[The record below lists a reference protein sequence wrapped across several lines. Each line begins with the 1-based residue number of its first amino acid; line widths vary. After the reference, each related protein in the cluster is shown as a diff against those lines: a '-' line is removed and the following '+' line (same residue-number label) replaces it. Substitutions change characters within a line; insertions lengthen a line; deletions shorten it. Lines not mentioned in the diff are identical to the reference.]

1 MSSVLQLIRF
11 VTDGLRD
18 TIDSFAAG
26 ALPLHRFAWELR
38 SRLDSLAELVD
49 RRALA
54 PLRSTQC
61 IVATVDVALRE
72 SGRTRATTSEK
83 RILVSALAA
92 MRAELDRL
100 VTSVLGARRPTDLV
114 VLVTPSVPAQAA

>member
-18 TIDSFAAG
+18 TIDSFATG
-26 ALPLHRFAWELR
+26 ALPLHRFAWEMQ

-61 IVATVDVALRE
+61 IVATIDIALRE
-72 SGRTRATTSEK
+72 SGRTGTTTSEK
-83 RILVSALAA
+83 RILANALAA

-100 VTSVLGARRPTDLV
+100 VTATLGAPTCPAPLV
-114 VLVTPSVPAQAA
+114 VAADPARAA

>member
-18 TIDSFAAG
+18 TIDSFATG
-26 ALPLHRFAWELR
+26 ALPLHRFAWEVQ
-38 SRLDSLAELVD
+38 SRLDSLADLVD

-61 IVATVDVALRE
+61 IVATIDIALRE
-72 SGRTRATTSEK
+72 SGRTGTTTSEK
-83 RILVSALAA
+83 RILASALAA
-92 MRAELDRL
+92 MRGELDRL
-100 VTSVLGARRPTDLV
+100 TTTSLGTPARTVP
-114 VLVTPSVPAQAA
+114 LVTPAQAA

>member
-38 SRLDSLAELVD
+38 SRLDSLSGLVD
-49 RRALA
+49 GRALA
-54 PLRSTQC
+54 PLRSTHC

-72 SGRTRATTSEK
+72 SGRTRTTTSEK

-92 MRAELDRL
+92 MRAELERL

-114 VLVTPSVPAQAA
+114 VLVTPAIPAQAA